1 MKRSAPSTKA
11 ASYSSPGRPRMN
23 WVSMNTA
30 VGRPMAMYTGNR
42 LQIVFSRFSAFISCN
57 SRIVAILMG
66 SIMPM
71 MKKKWMPLEVLL
83 RQWASA

>member
-1 MKRSAPSTKA
+1 
-11 ASYSSPGRPRMN
+11 
-23 WVSMNTA
+23 
-30 VGRPMAMYTGNR
+30 MAMYTGNR
-42 LQIVFSRFSAFISCN
+42 LQMVLSRFSPFISCS

-71 MKKKWMPLEVLL
+71 MKKKWMPFAVRV